1 MGSTFYSKRY
11 IWNKARN
18 RKKRPKTF
26 KSEDKAKSYAKKEGL
41 KDFKI
46 EMLNEDKY
54 RVVA

>member
-11 IWNKARN
+11 IRNKARN

-26 KSEDKAKSYAKKEGL
+26 KSEDKAKSYAEKEGL